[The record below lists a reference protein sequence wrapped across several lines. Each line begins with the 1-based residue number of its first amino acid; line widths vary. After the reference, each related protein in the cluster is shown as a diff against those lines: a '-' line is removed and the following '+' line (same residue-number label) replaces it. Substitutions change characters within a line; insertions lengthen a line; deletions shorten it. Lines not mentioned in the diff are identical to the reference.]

1 MRAIV
6 TGAKGF
12 IGSVLVKELI
22 SEGHTVAEI
31 NRVNSNGKF
40 SGLSLFSTEDI
51 RDFAFRISDF
61 EPNIV
66 FHLASNTSIAASW
79 ENPFDFISSNIKL
92 TENLLESIKLSKRAP
107 LLILLSSSAVYDDSA
122 SRIPENFRL
131 SPSSPYAISKLAI
144 ETVALRYTNSIIV
157 RPFFTIGVNRRGDF
171 LDEWHTK
178 ISSIKSS
185 GLDGILKVGD
195 LSLRRDYLDVDDSA
209 KLLIQV
215 AEKGTPGEI
224 YNLCSGEFVTLSQI
238 CEALIYAADCTSKI
252 VVESGGKKD
261 ASIKQQVVGDASR
274 IIDLGLKP
282 KFNLGQT
289 IDKIVNAQ
297 NK

>member
-12 IGSVLVKELI
+12 IGSVLVKQLI
-22 SEGHTVAEI
+22 SEGCTVAEI
-31 NRVNSNGKF
+31 NRVNNNGMF
-40 SGLSLFSTEDI
+40 SGLSLFSTEDTL
-51 RDFAFRISDF
+51 DFAIRISDF
-61 EPNIV
+61 EPDIV

-79 ENPFDFISSNIKL
+79 ENPFNFISSNINL
-92 TENLLESIKLSKRAP
+92 TENLLESIKLSKSAP

-122 SRIPENFRL
+122 YRIPENFRL

-171 LDEWHTK
+171 LDEWYTQ
-178 ISSIKSS
+178 ISRIKSS

-209 KLLIQV
+209 KLLIQL

-238 CEALIYAADCTSKI
+238 CKALIYATDCSSMI

-261 ASIKQQVVGDASR
+261 SSIKQQVVGDASK
-274 IIDLGLKP
+274 IIALGLKP

-289 IDKIVNAQ
+289 IGKIVNAQ